1 MAHIANAFTSDGA
14 VKLLWDL
21 RMADEAPRPKT
32 SREDIG
38 IHQGPG
44 GTRLNSLASS
54 SGATRG
60 KTFTPPFLKHRTAVR
75 SGLDRSSRLYRP
87 ADHVRWLQSHGHGD
101 KSFLSGFRRAW
112 ASSAIGEPHEI
123 ICPCGGVRRRSDC
136 LSNLVDPA
144 VKRGTWERHL
154 PCRLGTGTGG
164 LQLSEFLELCRILG

>member
-1 MAHIANAFTSDGA
+1 MKIVEILSATSDREIPSNDTEPVPTHIADQDLMAHIANAFTSDGA

-60 KTFTPPFLKHRTAVR
+60 KTFTPPF
-75 SGLDRSSRLYRP
+75 
-87 ADHVRWLQSHGHGD
+87 
-101 KSFLSGFRRAW
+101 
-112 ASSAIGEPHEI
+112 
-123 ICPCGGVRRRSDC
+123 
-136 LSNLVDPA
+136 
-144 VKRGTWERHL
+144 
-154 PCRLGTGTGG
+154 
-164 LQLSEFLELCRILG
+164 